1 MTQDID
7 TNRFDIVSFGK
18 WLFAAIFV
26 ASLVAANLT
35 ASKLA
40 VYNFPILGEVT
51 GSVAAFM
58 IGISFL
64 MTDLCS
70 EIYGKQVTR
79 YIVNASIAAVGVSF
93 GLIAV
98 ALTIPASEAYQNTAA
113 FQTIFTASYPILIAS
128 ILSLLVSQN
137 LDVSIFHT
145 IRSKT
150 GYRHKWIRN
159 ILSTGISQLLDTA
172 LFTLLAFAVIPV
184 LFGQSGLPMEIIFG
198 IITAEYL
205 IKLMFAL
212 GDTVVF
218 YLFTGIAE
226 RKAPV

>member
-1 MTQDID
+1 MNTENTEILA
-7 TNRFDIVSFGK
+7 FGK
-18 WLFAAIFV
+18 WLFAAVFV
-26 ASLVAANLT
+26 ASLVTANVT

-40 VYNFPILGEVT
+40 IFDFPLLGEVT
-51 GSVAAFM
+51 GSVAAVM
-58 IGISFL
+58 IAVSFL

-70 EIYGKQVTR
+70 EIYGKRVTR

-150 GYRHKWIRN
+150 GHKHKWLRN
-159 ILSTGISQLLDTA
+159 VGSTGVSQLFDTV
-172 LFTLLAFAVIPV
+172 LFNYLAFAALPL
-184 LFGQSGLPMEIIFG
+184 LFNQSGIPLTILAG
-198 IITAEYL
+198 IIITEYL
-205 IKLMFAL
+205 IKLVFAF

-218 YLFTGIAE
+218 YLLTGIAE
-226 RKAPV
+226 RADATVQKN